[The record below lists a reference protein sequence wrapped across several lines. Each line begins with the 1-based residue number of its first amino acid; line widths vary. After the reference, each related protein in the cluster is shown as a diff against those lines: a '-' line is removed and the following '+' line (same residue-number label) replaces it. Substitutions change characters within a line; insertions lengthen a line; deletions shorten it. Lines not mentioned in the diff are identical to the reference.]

1 MQSDISGLNLISFPA
16 GVARDFWRDWLRRF
30 VRPPRPEDRARY
42 PRLSDRSCGTEV
54 LPPQRKGPADHAGL
68 PQRRSG
74 RPRSGR
80 VSTRRSI
87 MRRARASTRSPRWTS
102 VGPPATQVTGLTYR
116 THVSALAS
124 ADRTLRPL
132 GRRLTRRSAGAC
144 AAASRQKPPPRWR
157 ALRARRGCLTDLPGP
172 VGLACKAP
180 GSLAAMPRHTR
191 RPLILPGPAPGLHPC
206 CGLPCLGDV

>member
-132 GRRLTRRSAGAC
+132 GRRLTRRICRGLCSREPTEAAAALASAPCTAGLPNRPARPCRPCLQGSRQPCCDAASHPPPSYLARAC
-144 AAASRQKPPPRWR
+144 AR
-157 ALRARRGCLTDLPGP
+157 
-172 VGLACKAP
+172 
-180 GSLAAMPRHTR
+180 
-191 RPLILPGPAPGLHPC
+191 PAPLLRSPLFG
-206 CGLPCLGDV
+206 